1 LKDFTTKFTKNTK
14 LRNGIQNSKGK
25 KMPNPV
31 ESTPDKPKKISS
43 KGKLFLY
50 GLALLGLA
58 WLAVEGYWGYFKL
71 KIWLKGFGT
80 GAFWVAGLIAGFVYF
95 YMAHKIHIEIKALPR
110 GAKQTGAYAA
120 FGAALLLVNPIAVG
134 LAVWLMTPPG
144 TLQTIGEWF
153 FIGASIGG
161 GIVLGVER
169 LFAKK
174 KPKPVP

>member
-1 LKDFTTKFTKNTK
+1 MTHSQDTN
-14 LRNGIQNSKGK
+14 IEVS
-25 KMPNPV
+25 
-31 ESTPDKPKKISS
+31 PKKSS

-50 GLALLGLA
+50 GFALLGLA

-80 GAFWVAGLIAGFVYF
+80 GAFWVTGLIAGFVYF
-95 YMAHKIHIEIKALPR
+95 YMAHKIHAEIKAIPKS
-110 GAKQTGAYAA
+110 AKRVGAYGA
-120 FGAALLLVNPIAVG
+120 FGVGLVILNPIAVG
-134 LAVWLMTPPG
+134 LAVWLMSPPG

-153 FIGASIGG
+153 FVGSSIGG

-174 KPKPVP
+174 KPKPSP